1 MGMFEGMMEGVTLW
15 DVVRAAHAI
24 VTESRVFID
33 DKGWH
38 IKAID
43 PANVAMVIVDV
54 PPEAFIKYELKL
66 EEEEEK
72 ERKGVEIGISI
83 DKMAEILRSVGRN
96 EEVFLAVKDTM
107 FMKFGNFTFSMN
119 LYDPSSI
126 REAKVPTNIEFTS
139 EVIMDGDAFRRA
151 IEAAKRLSEYVTLSV
166 KNDAFT
172 VKAESEDTT
181 MEMNLRADELFD
193 FEAGDAHSS
202 FSLDYLTSMARVF
215 ANTEVIIKL
224 GNDVPVEI
232 SGKIADGSVAVMYLL
247 APAIL
252 SE

>member
-15 DVVRAAHAI
+15 DVVRAAHAL

-72 ERKGVEIGISI
+72 ERKGMEIGISI
-83 DKMAEILRSVGRN
+83 DKTAEILRSVGRN

-126 REAKVPTNIEFTS
+126 TEAKKVPEIEFTS
-139 EVIMDGDAFRRA
+139 EVIMNGEDFRRA
-151 IEAAKRLSEYVTLSV
+151 IEAAKKVSEYVTLSV
-166 KNDAFT
+166 KNAAFT
-172 VKAESEDTT
+172 VRAEVEGMS
-181 MEMNLRADELFD
+181 MEMKLSEEELTD
-193 FEAGDAHSS
+193 FEEGDARST
-202 FSLDYLTSMARVF
+202 FSLTYLTSIARVF
-215 ANTEVIIKL
+215 TNTEVIIKL

-232 SGKIADGSVAVMYLL
+232 SGKIADGSVAVTYLL
-247 APAIL
+247 APTIM
-252 SE
+252 

>member
-1 MGMFEGMMEGVTLW
+1 MGMFEGMIEKATLW
-15 DVVRAAHAI
+15 DVVRAAHAL

-33 DKGWH
+33 NEGWH

-72 ERKGVEIGISI
+72 ERKGMEIGISI
-83 DKMAEILRSVGRN
+83 DKTAEILRSVGRN

-119 LYDPSSI
+119 LYDPSTI
-126 REAKVPTNIEFTS
+126 TEAKKVPEIEFTS
-139 EVIMDGDAFRRA
+139 EVIMNGEDFRRA
-151 IEAAKRLSEYVTLSV
+151 IEAAKKVSEYVTLSV
-166 KNDAFT
+166 KNAAFT
-172 VKAESEDTT
+172 VRAEVEGMS
-181 MEMNLRADELFD
+181 MEMKLSEEELTD
-193 FEAGDAHSS
+193 FEEGDARST
-202 FSLDYLTSMARVF
+202 FSLTYLTSIARVF

-224 GNDVPVEI
+224 GNDVPVEV
-232 SGKIADGSVAVMYLL
+232 SGKIADGSVAVTYLL
-247 APAIL
+247 APTIM
-252 SE
+252 

>member
-15 DVVRAAHAI
+15 DVVRAAHAL

-72 ERKGVEIGISI
+72 ERKGMEIGISI
-83 DKMAEILRSVGRN
+83 DKTAEILRSVGRN

-119 LYDPSSI
+119 LYNPSSI
-126 REAKVPTNIEFTS
+126 TEAKKVPEIEFTS
-139 EVIMDGDAFRRA
+139 EVIMNGEDFRRA
-151 IEAAKRLSEYVTLSV
+151 IEAAKKVSEYVTLSV
-166 KNDAFT
+166 KNAAFT
-172 VKAESEDTT
+172 VRAEVEGMS
-181 MEMNLRADELFD
+181 MEMKLSEEELTD
-193 FEAGDAHSS
+193 FEEGDARST
-202 FSLDYLTSMARVF
+202 FSLTYLTSIARVF
-215 ANTEVIIKL
+215 TNTEVIIKL

-232 SGKIADGSVAVMYLL
+232 SGKIADGSVAVTYLL
-247 APAIL
+247 APTIM
-252 SE
+252 

>member
-1 MGMFEGMMEGVTLW
+1 MGMFEGMIEKATLW
-15 DVVRAAHAI
+15 DVVRAAHAL

-72 ERKGVEIGISI
+72 ERKGMEIGISI
-83 DKMAEILRSVGRN
+83 DKTAEILRSVGRN

-126 REAKVPTNIEFTS
+126 TEAKKVPEIEFTS
-139 EVIMDGDAFRRA
+139 EVIMNGEDFRRA
-151 IEAAKRLSEYVTLSV
+151 IEAAKKVSEYVTLSV
-166 KNDAFT
+166 KNAAFT
-172 VKAESEDTT
+172 VRAEVEGMS
-181 MEMNLRADELFD
+181 MEMKLSEEELTD
-193 FEAGDAHSS
+193 FEEGDARST
-202 FSLDYLTSMARVF
+202 FSLTYLTSIARVF
-215 ANTEVIIKL
+215 TNTEVIIKL

-232 SGKIADGSVAVMYLL
+232 SGKIADGSVAVTYLL
-247 APAIL
+247 APTIM
-252 SE
+252 

>member
-1 MGMFEGMMEGVTLW
+1 MGMFEGMIEKATLW
-15 DVVRAAHAI
+15 DVVRAAHAL

-72 ERKGVEIGISI
+72 ERKGMEIGISI
-83 DKMAEILRSVGRN
+83 DKTAEILRSVGRN

-119 LYDPSSI
+119 LYNPSSI
-126 REAKVPTNIEFTS
+126 TEAKKVPEIEFTS
-139 EVIMDGDAFRRA
+139 EVIMNGEDFRRA
-151 IEAAKRLSEYVTLSV
+151 IEAAKKVSEYVTLSV
-166 KNDAFT
+166 KNAAFT
-172 VKAESEDTT
+172 VRAEVEGMS
-181 MEMNLRADELFD
+181 MEMKLSEEELTD
-193 FEAGDAHSS
+193 FEEGDARST
-202 FSLDYLTSMARVF
+202 FSLTYLTSIARVF

-224 GNDVPVEI
+224 GNDVPVEV
-232 SGKIADGSVAVMYLL
+232 SGKIADGSVAVTYLL
-247 APAIL
+247 APTIM
-252 SE
+252 

>member
-15 DVVRAAHAI
+15 DVVRAAHAL

-72 ERKGVEIGISI
+72 ERKGMEIGISI
-83 DKMAEILRSVGRN
+83 DKTAEILRSVGRN

-126 REAKVPTNIEFTS
+126 TEAKKVPEIEFTS
-139 EVIMDGDAFRRA
+139 EVIMNGEDFRRA
-151 IEAAKRLSEYVTLSV
+151 IEAAKKVSEYVTLSV
-166 KNDAFT
+166 KNAAFT
-172 VKAESEDTT
+172 VRAEVEGMS
-181 MEMNLRADELFD
+181 MEMKLSEEELTD
-193 FEAGDAHSS
+193 FEEGDARST
-202 FSLDYLTSMARVF
+202 FSLTYLTSIARVF

-232 SGKIADGSVAVMYLL
+232 SGKIADGSVAVTYLL
-247 APAIL
+247 APTIM
-252 SE
+252 